1 MNDPA
6 ARPARVLS
14 CPGVAAPSRRLV
26 PIFRRLAAFACACL
40 AAATAAQAQGR
51 AGAIRNGDYIVAVIN
66 SEAVTAGEV
75 ERRVGRVLQEAQR
88 SGAKPPEGEV
98 RRQVLDALIE
108 ERVLVTYARDSGLK
122 VDEQDLDRAV
132 HTVATQNQLSVQ
144 QLRERLRADGIEYP
158 RFRANLRDQMLV
170 ERVREREVYQ
180 RIRVSDAEVDR
191 FLAEQRTAAAADA
204 ELNIAQILVTVPDNA
219 DAATRAARKARAEQ
233 ALARLQ
239 RGDSF
244 AAVARELSDDANRE
258 RGGEIGPRPAS
269 RLPDLF
275 VEATRNLKP
284 GEVTPALLQSGAGF
298 HILKLVDRREGGTL
312 RVTQTHA
319 RHILLR
325 TSAQLNAETAS
336 RRLGELRRDIERG
349 ARTFEDAARAHSD
362 DPSAAAGGD
371 LGWVGPGVFV
381 PEFEEAMNRLPV
393 GGLSAPV
400 VSRFGV
406 HLIQV
411 LERRNQAVE
420 EKQLRE
426 QARNVLREQKFE
438 QAYADWAK
446 DLRSRAYVE
455 MREPPL

>member
-336 RRLGELRRDIERG
+336 RRLAELRRDIERG
-349 ARTFEDAARAHSD
+349 TRTFEDAARAHSD